1 MSFNRNHGL
10 LFGAMVPEDFFSE
23 STRFIRVTSRTET
36 NFIKYLSRDLQVLLK
51 MPFNH
56 FISHVLCDENFQK
69 TIQTFFLY
77 APRIYDPKRTHHHQT
92 SSFRRLFHDRSHLLS
107 PLPRLLPS
115 RNGFCGPNRVLQSSS
130 RVRRPGQKLL
140 GSGVFERRS
149 ERDHLRGLVLS
160 ARREEPRNSKRTDRP
175 RGVPT
180 RRFPRRNHRILYG
193 SERKIGR
200 HGESLAGRGRIEGES
215 IGIRFVRARYHQ
227 LLFDVHSMRSESSL
241 LSRMN

>member
-77 APRIYDPKRTHHHQT
+77 APRMYDPKRTHHQQT
-92 SSFRRLFHDRSHLLS
+92 SSLLDAYSTIAPIYSLLFHVYYRLVMDSAGQTEFSKAVPAFGGLGKNYWEVVCSKGVLNVITFVDWCCLLGEKNQGILNELIDHVES
-107 PLPRLLPS
+107 QRAVFHDEIIGFFMEVNGKLEDMANRLL
-115 RNGFCGPNRVLQSSS
+115 
-130 RVRRPGQKLL
+130 
-140 GSGVFERRS
+140 
-149 ERDHLRGLVLS
+149 D
-160 ARREEPRNSKRTDRP
+160 
-175 RGVPT
+175 
-180 RRFPRRNHRILYG
+180 
-193 SERKIGR
+193 
-200 HGESLAGRGRIEGES
+200 EGES
-215 IGIRFVRARYHQ
+215 KANRSEYVLFVRDIINCCSTFIQ
-227 LLFDVHSMRSESSL
+227 CVPKVRSYLE
-241 LSRMN
+241 